1 MKQSKKFLNDKTVTN
16 ILYVL
21 AVIVIISVIIVTIAA
36 FTSQRS
42 PKKSVITTTSLVQ
55 TMPEVTTKPEPND
68 REPDAGDSDNK
79 GDTQKDP
86 STDVVQPIEFIMPCS
101 GVLNKHH
108 DLENLAYSM
117 TMNDYRIHTGVD
129 ITADAGTPV
138 KACESGKVTA
148 IYFDPFMGYCVEID
162 HGSGFVSVYKNLADE
177 LPEGIVEGCTVSRGQ
192 TIGAVGESAII
203 EQADESHLHFELSA
217 DGEIVDPLEYIDY
230 SEETMSPSVEDK

>member
-68 REPDAGDSDNK
+68 REPDAGDS
-79 GDTQKDP
+79 DP